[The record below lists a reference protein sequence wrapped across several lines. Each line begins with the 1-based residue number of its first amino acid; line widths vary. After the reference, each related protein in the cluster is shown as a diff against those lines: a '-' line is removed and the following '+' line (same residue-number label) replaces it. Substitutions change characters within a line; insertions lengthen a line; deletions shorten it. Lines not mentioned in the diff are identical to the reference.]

1 MRQFLILILI
11 VFSISS
17 YAQVKDSTESKKK
30 TVQDFKNM
38 MSPYY
43 SYGNG
48 LGITS
53 PDSLYQV
60 NIRFRMQNRISYN
73 HDEGEEDNID
83 GCCDIKEPEQTPQ
96 TPVGSEVPYLETPD
110 YIEVKEEQQKNINEN
125 NYRKN
130 LK

>member
-60 NIRFRMQNRISYN
+60 NIRFRMQSSNYGI
-73 HDEGEEDNID
+73 
-83 GCCDIKEPEQTPQ
+83 
-96 TPVGSEVPYLETPD
+96 YL
-110 YIEVKEEQQKNINEN
+110 QRGA
-125 NYRKN
+125 RKLRFYGN
-130 LK
+130 